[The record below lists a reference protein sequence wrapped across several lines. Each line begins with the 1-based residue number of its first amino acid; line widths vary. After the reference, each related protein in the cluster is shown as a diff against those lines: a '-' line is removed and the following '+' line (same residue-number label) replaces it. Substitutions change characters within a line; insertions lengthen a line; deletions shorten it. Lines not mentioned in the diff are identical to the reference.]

1 VATDRNGQT
10 IATGTDYLVVGT
22 ARSIGTSDTLLLQ
35 GAEGQHHVRCVN
47 ADVVSVGSVYVFVS
61 DVAPTDL
68 FAGRMWLD
76 TDYELLRIYD
86 GTDWLSS
93 SDHVL
98 VEVRNDTGS
107 TLTKGSAVYVS
118 GTHTSG
124 KPQVALADA
133 DDATKMPAIG
143 ILPRDITAA
152 SPEGF
157 VAVSG
162 TVKLLALDPATY
174 SAGDA
179 LYVSTTAGALTNTR
193 PTAENELVQ
202 KVALVTRA
210 HATDGTVIVMG
221 AGRTNDTPND
231 SYSGRYDSTASTQRA
246 AGDVTPLTCE
256 VYYTARPDGDGY
268 AESEE
273 TATPPTGARIV
284 RRLYYSDKFN
294 ADPTVTADWTAYTT
308 QPADGTSFA
317 TAKAAL
323 LAGLSDTDATANTRG
338 TLPVSLKMEYEAVLD
353 RILNDY
359 PGATAA
365 YGVRLLDKNYSGPCM
380 RIRKGNTSPADTTDI
395 YFDSEGNLDEDAI
408 AAHCGTENGAVEIWY
423 DQSGNGYH
431 QVQET
436 EASQPF
442 IYDGA
447 TDTVVKINGKPSI
460 IFTGAGQLQNVT
472 HSSVTVNLMPTFN
485 NISPSPGYTFGVM
498 GTSGLGTYTNFMMGT
513 SNGAPYMGF
522 CTSAGT
528 GQTQQGMTVTY
539 YINGNEQISPTRTG
553 MYTSM
558 GSQGVAALE
567 WTSTNSGNYRWYLN
581 YNYFFVASL
590 RVQEYLIYYADKSSD
605 RSGIE
610 DAMNDYYSV
619 Y

>member
-1 VATDRNGQT
+1 MATDRNGQT

-210 HATDGTVIVMG
+210 HATDGTVLV
-221 AGRTNDTPND
+221 
-231 SYSGRYDSTASTQRA
+231 
-246 AGDVTPLTCE
+246 
-256 VYYTARPDGDGY
+256 
-268 AESEE
+268 
-273 TATPPTGARIV
+273 
-284 RRLYYSDKFN
+284 
-294 ADPTVTADWTAYTT
+294 
-308 QPADGTSFA
+308 
-317 TAKAAL
+317 
-323 LAGLSDTDATANTRG
+323 
-338 TLPVSLKMEYEAVLD
+338 
-353 RILNDY
+353 
-359 PGATAA
+359 
-365 YGVRLLDKNYSGPCM
+365 
-380 RIRKGNTSPADTTDI
+380 
-395 YFDSEGNLDEDAI
+395 
-408 AAHCGTENGAVEIWY
+408 
-423 DQSGNGYH
+423 
-431 QVQET
+431 QV
-436 EASQPF
+436 AF
-442 IYDGA
+442 
-447 TDTVVKINGKPSI
+447 
-460 IFTGAGQLQNVT
+460 
-472 HSSVTVNLMPTFN
+472 
-485 NISPSPGYTFGVM
+485 
-498 GTSGLGTYTNFMMGT
+498 
-513 SNGAPYMGF
+513 
-522 CTSAGT
+522 
-528 GQTQQGMTVTY
+528 
-539 YINGNEQISPTRTG
+539 
-553 MYTSM
+553 
-558 GSQGVAALE
+558 
-567 WTSTNSGNYRWYLN
+567 
-581 YNYFFVASL
+581 
-590 RVQEYLIYYADKSSD
+590 
-605 RSGIE
+605 
-610 DAMNDYYSV
+610 
-619 Y
+619 